1 MDKRLPGIRHRKTT
15 PSKVVHKWNHTGM
28 HHMRFEESKFPGQS
42 LAERMMISNTYD
54 LIINGK

>member
-1 MDKRLPGIRHRKTT
+1 
-15 PSKVVHKWNHTGM
+15 M